1 MSYANEVS
9 RENTAVLNR
18 RIPRGAPQLAVE
30 LRVTAVHL
38 YRRLRAEL
46 ATDKV
51 SSSQFSVLSM
61 LDRQGPATPREI
73 AKHEQVQPPSMT
85 RTIGLLTDLNL
96 VERQGHP
103 EDGRQVLISL
113 TQKGKT
119 LVAETRKRRDAWLAR
134 QLRDLTPAERE
145 TLANA
150 TEILRR
156 LTAQ

>member
-1 MSYANEVS
+1 MLTKVS
-9 RENTAVLNR
+9 RENTAAANR
-18 RIPRGAPQLAVE
+18 RVPRGAPQLAVE

-46 ATDKV
+46 STDKV

-73 AKHEQVQPPSMT
+73 AIHERVQPPSMT
-85 RTIGLLTDLNL
+85 RTIGLLAELEL
-96 VERQGHP
+96 IEREDHP
-103 EDGRQVLISL
+103 DDGRQVLISL
-113 TQKGKT
+113 TDKGKT

-134 QLRDLTPAERE
+134 ELHVLTPAERA

>member
-1 MSYANEVS
+1 MLTKVS
-9 RENTAVLNR
+9 RENTVLIKH

-38 YRRLRAEL
+38 YRRLRVEL
-46 ATDKV
+46 SSDKV
-51 SSSQFSVLSM
+51 SSAQFSVLSM

-73 AKHEQVQPPSMT
+73 ATHEDVQPPSMT
-85 RTIGLLTDLNL
+85 RMIGLLTDLKL
-96 VERQGHP
+96 VERTDHP

-113 TQKGKT
+113 TEKGKT
-119 LVAETRKRRDAWLAR
+119 LVAETRRRRDAWLAR
-134 QLRDLTPAERE
+134 QLKDLTPAERE

>member
-1 MSYANEVS
+1 MSYANDVS
-9 RENTAVLNR
+9 RENAAVLNP

-85 RTIGLLTDLNL
+85 RTIGLLAELA
-96 VERQGHP
+96 
-103 EDGRQVLISL
+103 LI
-113 TQKGKT
+113 
-119 LVAETRKRRDAWLAR
+119 
-134 QLRDLTPAERE
+134 ERE
-145 TLANA
+145 DNHDD
-150 TEILRR
+150 R
-156 LTAQ
+156 

>member
-1 MSYANEVS
+1 MLTKVS
-9 RENTAVLNR
+9 SQSAASAR
-18 RIPRGAPQLAVE
+18 RRVPRGAPQLAVE

-38 YRRLRAEL
+38 YRRLRSEL
-46 ATDKV
+46 STDKV

-73 AKHEQVQPPSMT
+73 ATHERVQPPSMT
-85 RTIGLLTDLNL
+85 RTIGLLADLELIERTD
-96 VERQGHP
+96 HP
-103 EDGRQVLISL
+103 NDGRQVLISL
-113 TQKGKT
+113 TPKGKT
-119 LVAETRKRRDAWLAR
+119 LVGETRKRRDAWLAR
-134 QLRDLTPAERE
+134 QLNDLTPAERE

>member
-1 MSYANEVS
+1 
-9 RENTAVLNR
+9 
-18 RIPRGAPQLAVE
+18 
-30 LRVTAVHL
+30 
-38 YRRLRAEL
+38 
-46 ATDKV
+46 
-51 SSSQFSVLSM
+51 M

-73 AKHEQVQPPSMT
+73 ATHEQVQPPSMT
-85 RTIGLLTDLNL
+85 RTIGLLTDLDL

-134 QLRDLTPAERE
+134 QLRDLSPAERE

>member
-1 MSYANEVS
+1 MLTKVS
-9 RENTAVLNR
+9 RENTAAANR
-18 RIPRGAPQLAVE
+18 RVPRGAPQLAVE

-46 ATDKV
+46 STDKV
-51 SSSQFSVLSM
+51 ASSQCSVLSM

-73 AKHEQVQPPSMT
+73 AKHEPLQRPAMA
-85 RTIGLLTDLNL
+85 RTLGLSTDLNL
-96 VERQGHP
+96 GERQGHP
-103 EDGRQVLISL
+103 EDGRQVLIPL